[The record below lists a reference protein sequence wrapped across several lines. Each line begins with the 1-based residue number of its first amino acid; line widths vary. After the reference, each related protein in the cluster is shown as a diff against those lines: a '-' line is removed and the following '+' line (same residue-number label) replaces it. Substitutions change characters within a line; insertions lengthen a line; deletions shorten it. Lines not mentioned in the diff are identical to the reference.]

1 VSASEV
7 SAFEPQPPAE
17 SMVDMPEFVV
27 VRRGVDRRQVE
38 EWGKKLTSLIE
49 RERRR
54 AEQAERALYRTQLE
68 AKGTPS
74 FTHLGAHAAGIIEE
88 AAQSAEKLLL
98 DAEARAQDAVG
109 RAEAEAAGIV
119 EEAEGRAGKI
129 EGAALK
135 DAERLRAEGARAAEE
150 VRKAAQGFRAQ
161 TEQKAR
167 SLLEDAREAAEAL
180 WQEAERKRVA
190 VEGETRRLEALRE
203 RTHEQLARMYGH
215 LESVLGEVRRGIGGA
230 EDAGEEP
237 GPASAGG

>member
-17 SMVDMPEFVV
+17 SKVDMPEFVL

-54 AEQAERALYRTQLE
+54 AEQAERALYRSQLE

-74 FTHLGAHAAGIIEE
+74 FTHLGSHAAGIIEE
-88 AAQSAEKLLL
+88 AGQSAEKMLL
-98 DAEARAQDAVG
+98 DAAERAQETVG
-109 RAEAEAAGIV
+109 MADAEAAKIV
-119 EEAEGRAGKI
+119 EAAEGRAG
-129 EGAALK
+129 EVEDAARQ
-135 DAERLRAEGARAAEE
+135 DAERLRADGARDAEE
-150 VRKAAQGFRAQ
+150 VRKAAEGFRAQ

-203 RTHEQLARMYGH
+203 RTHEQLARMFGH

-230 EDAGEEP
+230 DDADEEA
-237 GPASAGG
+237 GPA

>member
-17 SMVDMPEFVV
+17 SKVDMPEFVL

-38 EWGKKLTSLIE
+38 EWGKKQTSLIE
-49 RERRR
+49 LERRR

-74 FTHLGAHAAGIIEE
+74 FTHLGSHAAGIIEE
-88 AAQSAEKLLL
+88 AGQSAEKMLL
-98 DAEARAQDAVG
+98 DAAERAQETVG
-109 RAEAEAAGIV
+109 RAEAEAARIV
-119 EEAEGRAGKI
+119 EAAEDQAG
-129 EGAALK
+129 EVEDAARQ

-150 VRKAAQGFRAQ
+150 VRKAAEGFRAQ
-161 TEQKAR
+161 TEQQAR
-167 SLLEDAREAAEAL
+167 SMLEDATEAAEAL

-215 LESVLGEVRRGIGGA
+215 LESVLGEVRRGLGGA
-230 EDAGEEP
+230 QDAEDEQ
-237 GPASAGG
+237 

>member
-1 VSASEV
+1 V

-17 SMVDMPEFVV
+17 SKVDMPEFVV

-74 FTHLGAHAAGIIEE
+74 FAHLGAHAAGIIEE
-88 AAQSAEKLLL
+88 AGQSAEKLLL
-98 DAEARAQDAVG
+98 DAEARAQEAVG
-109 RAEAEAAGIV
+109 GAEAEAAGIV
-119 EEAEGRAGKI
+119 EAAEGRAGEI

-135 DAERLRAEGARAAEE
+135 DAEWLRAEGARAAEE
-150 VRKAAQGFRAQ
+150 VRKAAEGFRAQ

>member
-17 SMVDMPEFVV
+17 SKVDMPEFVL

-68 AKGTPS
+68 ARGTPS
-74 FTHLGAHAAGIIEE
+74 FTHLGSHAAGIIEE
-88 AAQSAEKLLL
+88 AGQSAEKMLL
-98 DAEARAQDAVG
+98 DAAERAQETVG
-109 RAEAEAAGIV
+109 RAEAEAARII
-119 EEAEGRAGKI
+119 EAAEGQAG
-129 EGAALK
+129 EVEDAARQ

-150 VRKAAQGFRAQ
+150 VRKAAEGFRDQ

-167 SLLEDAREAAEAL
+167 SMLEDATEAAEAL
-180 WQEAERKRVA
+180 WQEAEGKRVA

-215 LESVLGEVRRGIGGA
+215 LESVLGEVQRGLGGA
-230 EDAGEEP
+230 QDAEDEQQR
-237 GPASAGG
+237 